1 MKIIYKKIKLI
12 ELLNNEKNL
21 GFVPT
26 MGCIH
31 KGHLSLVKKSK
42 KSTKKTIV
50 SIFVNR
56 PQFNKKADFNKYPK
70 TIKKDI
76 RLLRNLKV
84 DYLYMP
90 QERDIYP
97 NGFTKNIEISSFA
110 KKLCGKFRPGH
121 FQAVVDVIDRF
132 IKIIKPKK
140 IFMGEKDFQQLK
152 IVEEFIYKKYKN
164 TFIVNCKTIREKNG
178 MAISSRN
185 VLLSLKE
192 KNISGL
198 IYRFLKKNKLK
209 IIKNYYNNNFIKNYI
224 LKLGATKID
233 YVKVLKINK
242 TFRSSVKKNNKRIF
256 IAYYLRQVRLIDNF

>member
-1 MKIIYKKIKLI
+1 MKIIYKKNSLI
-12 ELLNNEKNL
+12 SFLNNEKNL

-31 KGHLSLVKKSK
+31 KGHLSLVKKSIK
-42 KSTKKTIV
+42 KCKKTIV
-50 SIFVNR
+50 TIFVNKQ
-56 PQFNKKADFNKYPK
+56 QFNKKNDFYNYPK
-70 TIKKDI
+70 TLKKDI
-76 RLLRNLKV
+76 KLLKTLKV
-84 DYLYMP
+84 DYLYLP
-90 QERDIYP
+90 KEKDIYP
-97 NGFTKNIEISSFA
+97 NGINKKIKINSFA
-110 KKLCGKFRPGH
+110 KKLCGKNRPGH
-121 FQAVVDVIDRF
+121 FMGVVDVIDRF

-209 IIKNYYNNNFIKNYI
+209 IINNDYNNNFIKNYI

>member
-76 RLLRNLKV
+76 KLLRNLKV

-132 IKIIKPKK
+132 IKIIKG
-140 IFMGEKDFQQLK
+140 I
-152 IVEEFIYKKYKN
+152 
-164 TFIVNCKTIREKNG
+164 
-178 MAISSRN
+178 
-185 VLLSLKE
+185 
-192 KNISGL
+192 L
-198 IYRFLKKNKLK
+198 I
-209 IIKNYYNNNFIKNYI
+209 
-224 LKLGATKID
+224 
-233 YVKVLKINK
+233 
-242 TFRSSVKKNNKRIF
+242 
-256 IAYYLRQVRLIDNF
+256 Q